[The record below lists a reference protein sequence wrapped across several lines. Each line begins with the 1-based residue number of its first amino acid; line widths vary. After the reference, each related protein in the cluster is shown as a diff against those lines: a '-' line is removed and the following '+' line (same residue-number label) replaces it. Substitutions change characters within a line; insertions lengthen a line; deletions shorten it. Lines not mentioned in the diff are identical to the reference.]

1 MYRLTELVE
10 EKIATSSYNSDFQA
24 IKSQLNK
31 DSHIE
36 HYLSQISDIIT
47 LIERTSNTEL
57 TIGSA
62 NFSLKVLHE
71 LYGEIIIRH

>member
-1 MYRLTELVE
+1 MDSDTKEMYEEVLMLLECSTQNWLFGAGISCESNIPLMYRLTELVE

-36 HYLSQISDIIT
+36 HYLSC
-47 LIERTSNTEL
+47 
-57 TIGSA
+57 
-62 NFSLKVLHE
+62 
-71 LYGEIIIRH
+71 